1 MKNIKVVLYNTKKYN
16 AENID
21 DVQILENENNATTI
35 EVQFPVEYEDYSK
48 RVEFQNIKGEK
59 WTTSLYAPEDERN
72 QYDENFDKLNFR
84 FTIPSA
90 MTKRG
95 ELKVQLIAYLADGT
109 NTIVPFQVIVLTID
123 NSILYA
129 TKEGKENPELIIRAY
144 EYANMALEIS
154 RDAFSRIENAE
165 RAALEAEASAESAQN
180 SATSAQ
186 NSATNAENSAKSAN
200 TRALNAEASAESA
213 QNSAEYAE
221 EVSNT
226 ANTKSD
232 NAVRVS
238 NEANTKSDQAVATAN
253 TANENSEDALEI
265 SNQAN
270 TKATSAVNTANSAN
284 SKSDSAVTTSN
295 NALQIAQ
302 EAKDISSKANTK
314 SDNAVSIAT
323 EANSKS
329 DSAVATSTDANT
341 KSEQAVLTA
350 NSANTKS
357 NNAVS
362 TANSANTKSDNAV
375 NVANSANTKSDNAV
389 ETSNNALSTAEEAL
403 NQVVSKMGTKVFLG
417 TNTTPE
423 ANVNFNSDPQTQITA
438 NKTLANSNKSRLD
451 SHDTTIASHT
461 TKLSSH
467 DTEINSAKTRLT
479 SLENQP
485 IIKKVLYDESGNV
498 FEFDGTWKFGVLH
511 LNGSFSALK
520 NIGNGFEIS
529 DPVNVGMEIGRRDGT
544 AGTPYIDFH
553 TDGSSSTDYN
563 VRMLATG
570 SQLNLTANNGL
581 YINSKK
587 ALVINN
593 NSSIATTFTL
603 TGGTST
609 RTYGRTINI
618 VDLGSVAFVST
629 NVLIDPAYVANQG
642 SWYNF
647 TLNIPAS
654 AFTSIKSRGF
664 SKAYPIS
671 FWLVQADGSPGNDYT
686 NSQVEYLTGS
696 NYSDSGGLNITFTFK
711 KYYSENTA
719 NHNLTTCFLIA

>member
-1 MKNIKVVLYNTKKYN
+1 MKNIKIILNDNKTFT

-21 DVQILENENNATTI
+21 EVKILEDEHNATVI
-35 EVQFPVEYEDYSK
+35 EVHFPEDYADYSK
-48 RVEFQNIKGEK
+48 RVDFLNIRNEK
-59 WTTSLYAPEDERN
+59 WTTSLYAPEDEN
-72 QYDENFDKLNFR
+72 NNYSETFDKSVFR

-90 MTKRG
+90 MAKRG
-95 ELKVQLIAYLADGT
+95 ELQIQFIAYLADGS
-109 NTIVPFQVIVLTID
+109 NTIVPFQVILATI
-123 NSILYA
+123 NKSIIYA
-129 TKEGKENPELIIRAY
+129 VKEGRENPDLLIKAY
-144 EYANMALEIS
+144 EYSNTALELS
-154 RDAFSRIENAE
+154 RDALDKTANAE
-165 RAALEAEASAESAQN
+165 RAALEAEN
-180 SATSAQ
+180 SAK
-186 NSATNAENSAKSAN
+186 NAENSAKSAENSAKSAQTSANSAN
-200 TRALNAEASAESA
+200 TRAINAESSARSA
-213 QNSAEYAE
+213 QESAEYAE
-221 EVSNT
+221 GVSNT

-232 NAVRVS
+232 NAVKVS
-238 NEANTKSDQAVATAN
+238 NEANTKSTNAVNTAN
-253 TANENSEDALEI
+253 LANENSEEALEI

-270 TKATSAVNTANSAN
+270 TKSTNAVNTSNSANTKADNAVATSNDALEIAQEAKGIAGTANTKSDNAVDIATESNTKSENAIATATSANTKSNQAVTTANEAKTSATSAVNTANSAN
-284 SKSDSAVTTSN
+284 TNSN
-295 NALQIAQ
+295 
-302 EAKDISSKANTK
+302 T
-314 SDNAVSIAT
+314 
-323 EANSKS
+323 
-329 DSAVATSTDANT
+329 
-341 KSEQAVLTA
+341 
-350 NSANTKS
+350 
-357 NNAVS
+357 AVS

-375 NVANSANTKSDNAV
+375 SLASEAKTV
-389 ETSNNALSTAEEAL
+389 AEEAL
-403 NQVVSKMGTKVFLG
+403 NQVVSKMGTKVFIG
-417 TNTTPE
+417 NNTNPE
-423 ANVNFNSDPQTQITA
+423 ANVNFDSDPQTQITA

-511 LNGSFSALK
+511 LNGAFSALK

-529 DPVNVGMEIGRRDGT
+529 DSVNVGMEIGRRDGT
-544 AGTPYIDFH
+544 PGTPYIDFH

-563 VRMLATG
+563 VRMLASG

-587 ALVINN
+587 VLVKNN
-593 NSSIATTFTL
+593 HSSIATTFTL

-609 RTYGRTINI
+609 RTYDRYIYI
-618 VDLGSVAFVST
+618 VDLGSVAFVSI
-629 NVLIDPAYVANQG
+629 NCLIDPAYVVNQG

>member
-221 EVSNT
+221 SVADEANTKSNNAVSTANGANTKSDNAISTANTALANSNT
-226 ANTKSD
+226 AVTTANTANTKASNAVTTSNSANTKSD
-232 NAVRVS
+232 NAVTIAS
-238 NEANTKSDQAVATAN
+238 EAKEIAEEANEISTTAN
-253 TANENSEDALEI
+253 T
-265 SNQAN
+265 
-270 TKATSAVNTANSAN
+270 
-284 SKSDSAVTTSN
+284 
-295 NALQIAQ
+295 
-302 EAKDISSKANTK
+302 
-314 SDNAVSIAT
+314 
-323 EANSKS
+323 KS
-329 DSAVATSTDANT
+329 DSAVAS
-341 KSEQAVLTA
+341 A

-357 NNAVS
+357 DNAVS

-375 NVANSANTKSDNAV
+375 KTASEAKTSATNAVNTANSANTKSDNAV
-389 ETSNNALSTAEEAL
+389 STANSANTKSTNAVDTANEALATAEEAL
-403 NQVVSKMGTKVFLG
+403 NQVVEKMGTKVYFG
-417 TNTTPE
+417 SNTTPE
-423 ANVNFNSDPQTQITA
+423 INVSFNSDPQTQITTNA
-438 NKTLANSNKSRLD
+438 NEITKIIDGTTTVKRAEESQKLMSKDTRSINSTPLDYMSNQSKQVITEFKTTSTIGVSSLLTASTYCQIITIIPWTD
-451 SHDTTIASHT
+451 SSGGYPVQIAFNGSGIAYRVGT
-461 TKLSSH
+461 ADSTWGSWNKLSTVAEL
-467 DTEINSAKTRLT
+467 TEKCDNLQTQIN
-479 SLENQP
+479 NM
-485 IIKKVLYDESGNV
+485 
-498 FEFDGTWKFGVLH
+498 
-511 LNGSFSALK
+511 LNG
-520 NIGNGFEIS
+520 
-529 DPVNVGMEIGRRDGT
+529 T
-544 AGTPYIDFH
+544 
-553 TDGSSSTDYN
+553 
-563 VRMLATG
+563 
-570 SQLNLTANNGL
+570 
-581 YINSKK
+581 
-587 ALVINN
+587 
-593 NSSIATTFTL
+593 TTFTL
-603 TGGTST
+603 LKA
-609 RTYGRTINI
+609 NV
-618 VDLGSVAFVST
+618 VDLV
-629 NVLIDPAYVANQG
+629 
-642 SWYNF
+642 
-647 TLNIPAS
+647 
-654 AFTSIKSRGF
+654 
-664 SKAYPIS
+664 
-671 FWLVQADGSPGNDYT
+671 
-686 NSQVEYLTGS
+686 
-696 NYSDSGGLNITFTFK
+696 
-711 KYYSENTA
+711 
-719 NHNLTTCFLIA
+719 